1 MTEIGLTA
9 GVAGRLLP
17 LLAELFGGSSP
28 VALRTWDGGY
38 AGPAG
43 VPVVVLRSP
52 RALRHVL
59 WSPGELGLAR
69 AYVTGDLDVEGDLA
83 DGFRRVWAAPGAK
96 PGPAALARALRHLPE
111 VLGPRPPA
119 PASEARLRG
128 RRHSKGRDSDAIAHH
143 YDLSNE
149 FYELILDPSMAYSC
163 ARWAPGDTLVDAQRR
178 KLDLVCRKL
187 GLQPGARLLDVGCG
201 WGSMLLYAA
210 REYGARATGV
220 TVSREQRA
228 FIRAASAGGG
238 VEVRL
243 QDYRDLA
250 GEPYDAISSI
260 EMGEHVGE
268 ENYPVYAA
276 TLFRMVR
283 PGGRVVVQQMSRGAR
298 APGGGAFIERYIAP
312 DMHMRPVGRTVA
324 MLEEAGF
331 EAVHVES
338 MREDYA
344 RTVRAWQETFESNYG
359 RAVELVGEEMA
370 RVWRLYLV
378 GGGLAFEQGRMSVH
392 QITLAR

>member
-1 MTEIGLTA
+1 MTEIA
-9 GVAGRLLP
+9 VASGVAGRLMP
-17 LLAELFGGSSP
+17 LIEELFGGYSP
-28 VALRTWDGGY
+28 VALRTWDGGS

-43 VPVVVLRSP
+43 APVVVLRSP
-52 RALRHVL
+52 QALRQLL

-83 DGFRRVWAAPGAK
+83 DGFRRVWANRGAK
-96 PGPAALARALRHLPE
+96 PGPAALVRALRAMPE
-111 VLGPRPPA
+111 VLGPRPPV
-119 PASEARLRG
+119 PASEAKLRG
-128 RRHSKGRDSDAIAHH
+128 RRHTRGRDSDAIAHH

-163 ARWAPGDTLVDAQRR
+163 ARWGPGDTLADAQRR

-187 GLQPGARLLDVGCG
+187 DLQRGDRLLDVGCG
-201 WGSMLLYAA
+201 WGSMILYAA

-228 FIRAASAGGG
+228 FIRTKSAG

-243 QDYRDLA
+243 QDYRDIA

-268 ENYPVYAA
+268 ENYPAYAA

-283 PGGRVVVQQMSRGAR
+283 PGGRVVVQQMARGAN
-298 APGGGAFIERYIAP
+298 APGGGPFIERYIAP
-312 DMHMRPVGRTVA
+312 GMHMRPVGRTVA
-324 MLEEAGF
+324 MFEEAGF

-344 RTVRAWQETFESNYG
+344 RTVRAWYETFAHNYD
-359 RAVELVGEEMA
+359 RAVALVGPEVA

-378 GGGLAFEQGRMSVH
+378 GGALAFEQGRMSVH

>member
-1 MTEIGLTA
+1 MSETLTS
-9 GVAGRLLP
+9 GFAGRLMHLVE
-17 LLAELFGGSSP
+17 ELFGGFSP
-28 VALRTWDGGY
+28 VALRTWDGGF

-43 VPVVVLRSP
+43 APVVVLRSP
-52 RALRHVL
+52 QALRQLL

-83 DGFRRVWAAPGAK
+83 EGFRRVWASRGAK
-96 PGPAALARALRHLPE
+96 PGKAALARALRAIPE
-111 VLGPRPPA
+111 VLGPRPPV

-128 RRHSKGRDSDAIAHH
+128 KRHARDQAFH
-143 YDLSNE
+143 YDLPNE

-163 ARWAPGDTLVDAQRR
+163 ARWAPGDSLADAQRR

-187 GLQPGARLLDVGCG
+187 NLRRGDRLLDVGCG
-201 WGSMLLYAA
+201 WGSMILYAA

-228 FIRAASAGGG
+228 FIRTKSAG

-243 QDYRDLA
+243 QDYRDIT

-268 ENYPVYAA
+268 ENYPAFAA
-276 TLFRMVR
+276 TLFRMVK
-283 PGGRVVVQQMSRGAR
+283 PGGRVVVQQRSRGAGE
-298 APGGGAFIERYIAP
+298 PGGGPFIERYIAP
-312 DMHMRPVGRTVA
+312 DLHLRQVGETIAVF
-324 MLEEAGF
+324 EEAGF

-344 RTVRAWQETFESNYG
+344 RTAHAWHETFEFRYD
-359 RAVELVGEEMA
+359 RAVALVGAELA

-378 GGGLAFEQGRMSVH
+378 GGGLAFERGRMGVH

>member
-1 MTEIGLTA
+1 MTETLA
-9 GVAGRLLP
+9 SGVAGRLMP
-17 LLAELFGGSSP
+17 LIEELFGGFSP
-28 VALRTWDGGY
+28 VALRTWDGGF

-43 VPVVVLRSP
+43 APVVVLRSP
-52 RALRHVL
+52 QALRQLL

-83 DGFRRVWAAPGAK
+83 DGFRRVWASRGAK
-96 PGPAALARALRHLPE
+96 PGPAALARALRAMPE
-111 VLGPRPPA
+111 VLGPRPPV

-128 RRHSKGRDSDAIAHH
+128 RRHTRGRDSDAVAHH
-143 YDLSNE
+143 DLSNE

-187 GLQPGARLLDVGCG
+187 NLRRGDRLLDVGCG
-201 WGSMLLYAA
+201 WGSMILYAA

-228 FIRAASAGGG
+228 FIRTKSAG

-243 QDYRDLA
+243 QDYRDIT

-268 ENYPVYAA
+268 ENYPAYAA
-276 TLFRMVR
+276 TLFRMVK
-283 PGGRVVVQQMSRGAR
+283 PGGRVVVQQRSRGAGG
-298 APGGGAFIERYIAP
+298 PGGGPFIERYIAP
-312 DMHMRPVGRTVA
+312 DTHLRPVGQTVA
-324 MLEEAGF
+324 IFEEAGF

-344 RTVRAWQETFESNYG
+344 RTAHAWHETFEHHYD
-359 RAVELVGEEMA
+359 RAVALVGAEVA
-370 RVWRLYLV
+370 RVWRLHLV
-378 GGGLAFEQGRMSVH
+378 GGGLAFEQGRMGVH